1 MRSRTDDIV
10 AGELRHPVVVM
21 RATSA
26 DDGAGGQTLTWSTL
40 STIFCFVDKKDGQ
53 EFVKDGSRIRTFSK
67 MMFVTWFG
75 SDVLETDRLT
85 FDGKWW
91 NIRNIENIKMR
102 NKFIRIT
109 AEAGVE
115 Q

>member
-1 MRSRTDDIV
+1 MRPTY
-10 AGELRHPVVVM
+10 
-21 RATSA
+21 A
-26 DDGAGGQTLTWSTL
+26 DDGAGGQTTTWNAQA
-40 STIFCFVDKKDGQ
+40 TIFCFVDKKDGREWMQ
-53 EFVKDGSRIRTFSK
+53 DGSRIRTFSK
-67 MMFVTWFG
+67 TMFVTWFG